1 MIGHAPL
8 IAMRT
13 AGRKPA
19 SVYVTDEVTPLSRDW
34 HAPVTLTGKPMQPHT
49 PCIAVEPKD
58 SIGSLDMR
66 FLVGLAVFVS
76 GSTENRAKAMF
87 EACKQAGAA
96 LVVGAHID
104 AHQRHTNPNNW
115 IEIFDGATHG

>member
-19 SVYVTDEVTPLSRDW
+19 SVYMSDEVTQLARDW
-34 HAPVTLTGKPMQPHT
+34 HSPVTLSGVPMEQHA
-49 PCIAVEPKD
+49 PCIAIEAKD
-58 SIGSLDMR
+58 SIGSLDLR
-66 FLVGLAVFVS
+66 FLVGLVVFVS
-76 GSTENRAKAMF
+76 GSTENRAKAIF

-96 LVVGAHID
+96 KVIGCH
-104 AHQRHTNPNNW
+104 AHQDRRDTSQKW
-115 IEIFDGATHG
+115 IEFFDGATHG